1 VITYPIVAF
10 KSFHCSRAFGTK
22 IQPKSI
28 KENGD
33 DITKLTQTHVGQG
46 KSLNKGI
53 TNMLALPIDTMLYYI
68 YGLCPHSKTP
78 KQSVPI

>member
-46 KSLNKGI
+46 KSLPEVEQRHHKHAC
-53 TNMLALPIDTMLYYI
+53 LANR
-68 YGLCPHSKTP
+68 
-78 KQSVPI
+78 